1 MMSAAEFYSKESLIR
16 GQLSIFSYRRSSNTA
31 AVQSDNDVDG
41 SVIVATIQI
50 TVVVVQCLK
59 ENNKNYLSSDDS
71 PAAIK
76 VGRNLNKFFS

>member
-16 GQLSIFSYRRSSNTA
+16 GQLSIFSYRRISSNTA

-59 ENNKNYLSSDDS
+59 ENNKNYLSSDS